1 MSTDGDQKGPGAGFR
16 PLSFLDRDLPAAFLL
31 RVIVIAPGSEKAY
44 EAAEWAD
51 SLVIVERGEIE
62 VVCVGGATH
71 PFRVGNILCPT
82 ALPLLALRNRTD
94 LPAVLAAVS
103 RRLERP
109 SAADP

>member
-1 MSTDGDQKGPGAGFR
+1 MSTDGDQKGPGVGFR
-16 PLSFLDRDLPAAFLL
+16 PLSFLDRDLPPSFLL
-31 RVIVIAPGSEKAY
+31 RVIVIAPGSERAY

-62 VVCVGGATH
+62 VVCVGGTTY
-71 PFRVGNILCPT
+71 PFRVGHILCPT

-109 SAADP
+109 SFG